1 MALSVTDHDMG
12 APDFGGL
19 FTPSPGRLI
28 PDLDL
33 KTQLVVLARALWR
46 AGHNDPGAGHI
57 TINLHD
63 GTFLC
68 NPFRLLW
75 DELQPHQVL
84 RIDHEGAVVEG
95 EWPPPPGIQLH
106 IALHQKR
113 NVEVAMHSH
122 PMYGTVWADMLE
134 VPPAM
139 DQSCGRVSSKTV
151 LVNEYGGAVD
161 DVSEAHSVI
170 DTIGDADLALL
181 AGHGVM
187 VLGPSVKAVYERAVA
202 LELRCQRAWMIRAV
216 GGKLDSPVPDSV
228 MEGWLDKPSA
238 RYQWESMARLE
249 LRADPSLLLAG

>member
-1 MALSVTDHDMG
+1 MALSVTESRLDASG
-12 APDFGGL
+12 FGGG
-19 FTPSPGRLI
+19 FTPTPERLI
-28 PDLDL
+28 PDMDL

-46 AGHNDPGAGHI
+46 AGHDDPGAGHI

-75 DELQPHQVL
+75 EELQPHQVL
-84 RIDHEGAVVEG
+84 RIDHEGVVVEG
-95 EWPPPPGIQLH
+95 DWPAPPGIQLH

-113 NVEVAMHSH
+113 KVEVAMHSH
-122 PMYGTVWADMLE
+122 PTYGTVWADVLE

-139 DQSCGRVSSKTV
+139 DQSCGRVSAELV

-161 DVSEAHSVI
+161 DLSEANSVV
-170 DTIGDADLALL
+170 DKLGDAELALL

-187 VLGPSVKAVYERAVA
+187 VLGSSVKQIYERAVA
-202 LELRCQRAWMIRAV
+202 LELRCQRAWMIRAM
-216 GGKLDSPVPDSV
+216 GGSLVSPIPQAI
-228 MEGWLDKPSA
+228 LDKWKGTPSA

-249 LRADPSLLLAG
+249 LRTDPSLLEG